1 VDEAT
6 SPFREPNQAARAT
19 SDYTQLIRADTLLL
33 LIDNYDSFVHN
44 LARYF
49 RELGC
54 ETRVVRNDARSV
66 EELVAMEPDAVVLS
80 PGPCTPAEAGVCEEL
95 VRRCAGSISLLGV
108 CLGHQAI
115 WSALGGNVIRA
126 RQPVH
131 GQTSLVHHD
140 GSAMFGEVPDSFRV
154 MRYHSLVIDE
164 LNVPVGL
171 AVTARTEDGVPMAV
185 ADARRRLYGLQFHPE
200 SILTEH
206 GHRLLSNFLT
216 LAGLEPRRVPVVELQ
231 CEVDCGL
238 WQQVPEPT
246 AVRPQ

>member
-1 VDEAT
+1 ML
-6 SPFREPNQAARAT
+6 F
-19 SDYTQLIRADTLLL
+19 

-49 RELGC
+49 QELGC
-54 ETRVVRNDARSV
+54 ETRVARNDAVSV
-66 EELVAMEPDAVVLS
+66 EQLVATEPHAVVLS

-95 VRRCAGSISLLGV
+95 VRRCAGSIPLLGV

-131 GQTSLVHHD
+131 GQTSLVRHNR
-140 GSAMFGEVPDSFRV
+140 SAMFAGVPDSFRV
-154 MRYHSLVIDE
+154 MRYHSLVVDE
-164 LNVPVGL
+164 ANVPSGL
-171 AVTARTEDGVPMAV
+171 IVTARTEDGVPMAV
-185 ADARRRLYGLQFHPE
+185 ADAERGLYGLQFHPE

-216 LAGLEPRRVPVVELQ
+216 LAGLDSSRVPPAELLG
-231 CEVDCGL
+231 EVDCGL

-246 AVRPQ
+246 AVRPR